1 MNRPEDKFL
10 EMPPLVL
17 PPAEPERLPKGE
29 PDPAA
34 LDRMFKAELKR
45 RMRAAKRLKESGKLD
60 QVTQADAAM
69 AKESDHDQQLR
80 RTVP

>member
-29 PDPAA
+29 PDAA
-34 LDRMFKAELKR
+34 AVDRMFKAELKR
-45 RMRAAKRLKESGKLD
+45 RMRAAKRLRNHHK
-60 QVTQADAAM
+60 T
-69 AKESDHDQQLR
+69 
-80 RTVP
+80 T